1 MIYFYICYV
10 NKACDMWL
18 WFFSLPRSPPCYECH
33 AGWRWFQCPK
43 LSLALTW
50 DLNIFTFLHNF
61 LIKHTC
67 FVFVA
72 RLVSSA
78 AGQGSAAAG
87 VPDLRGC
94 VTIKKLAFNCFRRD
108 GARLDGVAKYFVFAH
123 IAPSCGVYLRVFDLG
138 THINKGQMG
147 WKGGLPWLLLVLRK
161 EPMGTDQT
169 EWWRLMNT
177 R

>member
-1 MIYFYICYV
+1 
-10 NKACDMWL
+10 MWL

-87 VPDLRGC
+87 IPNLRGF
-94 VTIKKLAFNCFRRD
+94 VTIKQNLRSSASGQNQTSLVWVWASRQTRNCAILNSFKKWLTESILKSFWQLFLQNCD
-108 GARLDGVAKYFVFAH
+108 SLTP
-123 IAPSCGVYLRVFDLG
+123 ILLE
-138 THINKGQMG
+138 KG
-147 WKGGLPWLLLVLRK
+147 R
-161 EPMGTDQT
+161 T
-169 EWWRLMNT
+169 ESIHQLST
-177 R
+177 PESLTL